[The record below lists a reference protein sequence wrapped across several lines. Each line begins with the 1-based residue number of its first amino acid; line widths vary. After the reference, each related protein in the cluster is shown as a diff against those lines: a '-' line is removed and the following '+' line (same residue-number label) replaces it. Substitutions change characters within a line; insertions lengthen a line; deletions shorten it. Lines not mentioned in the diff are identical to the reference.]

1 MAIALGDIVHRGDT
15 TIAAI
20 IDTKFHLHSSTGV
33 AGIHGQRIPVAILV
47 RHGAT
52 TVAFDTDGRNIP
64 IDELD
69 QRYRPEREEFEH
81 IVDELNAP

>member
-1 MAIALGDIVHRGDT
+1 MATGLGEVPRCGDT
-15 TIAAI
+15 SIAAI
-20 IDTKFHLHSSTGV
+20 IDTTIHCHVSTGA
-33 AGIHGQRIPVAILV
+33 AGIHGQRSPVAILV
-47 RHGAT
+47 GHGAT
-52 TVAFDTDGRNIP
+52 TVAFDTDGRTIP